1 MGSGLLSEGSLDS
14 RLGLV
19 PAPNIGGDSVTTKKE
34 MLVNLWVAQKLE
46 DLAVQVRAGHLTS
59 LEFNWQGGEDFDLK
73 FTPIHPLTFISIP
86 LVVDAKETPE

>member
-1 MGSGLLSEGSLDS
+1 M
-14 RLGLV
+14 
-19 PAPNIGGDSVTTKKE
+19 TTKKE

-46 DLAVQVRAGHLTS
+46 DLAVQVRAGHLTG

>member
-1 MGSGLLSEGSLDS
+1 M
-14 RLGLV
+14 
-19 PAPNIGGDSVTTKKE
+19 TTKKE

-59 LEFNWQGGEDFDLK
+59 LEFRWQGGEDFDLK
-73 FTPIHPLTFISIP
+73 FTPILHPLTFISIP